1 MLSAG
6 ILIEAERAKEL
17 TGVNDVTAS
26 DIPLQGVIQGDILT
40 AVAAG
45 LYTTTASMSG
55 YSSIQVQA
63 LMDALRSL
71 GYVIS
76 YSGTTLTIK
85 WS

>member
-1 MLSAG
+1 MMTAG
-6 ILIEAERAKEL
+6 ILIEAEKAKEL

-26 DIPLQGVIQGDILT
+26 DIPLQGVIQAAILVG
-40 AVAAG
+40 VAAG
-45 LYTTTASMSG
+45 VYSTTASMSG
-55 YSSIQVQA
+55 YRSIQVQA

-71 GYVIS
+71 GYIIS